1 VVGWWD
7 FLLTWFKV
15 IFMEGNVILAAPVS
29 QAERIVVLDIL
40 RGLAILGILL
50 MNIPA
55 FAFPG
60 VVQDDPT
67 VLNEF
72 GTINY
77 YLWFGVDWIFS
88 GTQRAMFS
96 MLFGAGIIL
105 FVGRQLKRAEGLQ
118 PADYFFR
125 RQLWLMAFSLVDVY
139 ILLWNGDILLDYA
152 CYGMMLFAI
161 RDWTPRALIIGAGVC
176 VLLMLARE
184 NRELYLLKSMIK
196 KGEAVAAL
204 DTTTV
209 KLTALQKEHL
219 ADMTEFK
226 ERMSHEAKIKR
237 MNEVGEKVRSGYAE
251 SYKFR
256 TENYFHNLVG
266 YLYLELWDVVIFFM
280 LGMAFFKL
288 GILTGTAP
296 MKVYAW
302 MCVVGLSLGLALSYW
317 RVQLKIDYH
326 FNWFEY
332 AKHVPFSFSE
342 LTRTPRALGLL
353 GLIML
358 LHKSGWFNGFLAI
371 FRPVGQMAFTNY
383 LGQSLICGI
392 LFNGYGFA
400 LFGKLQRYE
409 IYLVVA
415 AVWAFQIIFCNIWMH
430 FFLYGPLEWAWR
442 SLTYW
447 KRQPFV
453 RRQTQSAVDVVNA

>member
-1 VVGWWD
+1 
-7 FLLTWFKV
+7 
-15 IFMEGNVILAAPVS
+15 
-29 QAERIVVLDIL
+29 
-40 RGLAILGILL
+40 
-50 MNIPA
+50 
-55 FAFPG
+55 
-60 VVQDDPT
+60 
-67 VLNEF
+67 
-72 GTINY
+72 
-77 YLWFGVDWIFS
+77 
-88 GTQRAMFS
+88 
-96 MLFGAGIIL
+96 
-105 FVGRQLKRAEGLQ
+105 
-118 PADYFFR
+118 
-125 RQLWLMAFSLVDVY
+125 
-139 ILLWNGDILLDYA
+139 
-152 CYGMMLFAI
+152 
-161 RDWTPRALIIGAGVC
+161 
-176 VLLMLARE
+176 
-184 NRELYLLKSMIK
+184 
-196 KGEAVAAL
+196 
-204 DTTTV
+204 
-209 KLTALQKEHL
+209 
-219 ADMTEFK
+219 
-226 ERMSHEAKIKR
+226 
-237 MNEVGEKVRSGYAE
+237 
-251 SYKFR
+251 
-256 TENYFHNLVG
+256 
-266 YLYLELWDVVIFFM
+266 
-280 LGMAFFKL
+280 
-288 GILTGTAP
+288 

>member
-1 VVGWWD
+1 MQPN
-7 FLLTWFKV
+7 LT
-15 IFMEGNVILAAPVS
+15 LAAPVS

-50 MNIPA
+50 MNIPG

-60 VVQDDPT
+60 VAEGDPS

-105 FVGRQLKRAEGLQ
+105 FVGRQLKRTEGLQ

-139 ILLWNGDILLDYA
+139 ILLWEGDILLDYA
-152 CYGMMLFAI
+152 CYGMMLFVI

-176 VLLMLARE
+176 VLLMVARE
-184 NRELYLLKSMIK
+184 NRELYLRKSMIA

-204 DTTTV
+204 DTTQV
-209 KLTALQKEHL
+209 KLTALQKEQL
-219 ADMTEFK
+219 ADMKTFK
-226 ERMSHEAKIKR
+226 ERSTHEAKVER
-237 MNEVGEKVRSGYAE
+237 MNNVGEKVRSGYAG
-251 SYKFR
+251 SYAYR
-256 TENYFHNLVG
+256 TQNYLDNLTQ
-266 YLYLELWDVVIFFM
+266 YLYLSLWDVLIFFM

-288 GILTGTAP
+288 GIITGNAP
-296 MKVYAW
+296 LKVYAW
-302 MCVVGLSLGLALSYW
+302 MCVLGLGVGLGLSYW
-317 RVQLKIDYH
+317 HVKLKADYH

-332 AKHVPFSFSE
+332 VKHVPFRFYE
-342 LTRTPRALGLL
+342 LTRTPRAIGFL

-358 LHKSGWFNGFLAI
+358 LYKSGWFNWFFAI

-392 LFNGYGFA
+392 IFNGYGFA

-415 AVWAFQIIFCNIWMH
+415 AVWAFQIIFCNIWMR

-453 RRQTQSAVDVVNA
+453 RSVTQASVDVVSA